1 MDHHD
6 CKIFFQQPLAILVK
20 EGKKFN
26 LSEFDILPGKCSRE
40 REMTMKYKLDKEGS
54 NRKSCVTDSEKVV
67 RSMNLEISMRSKW
80 A

>member
-6 CKIFFQQPLAILVK
+6 CEIFFQQPLAILVK

-40 REMTMKYKLDKEGS
+40 RD
-54 NRKSCVTDSEKVV
+54 DH
-67 RSMNLEISMRSKW
+67 EI
-80 A
+80 